1 MDNYI
6 RIYEDVIDED
16 SCQLVIDKFEKN
28 QEQFE
33 KILIENGDSAISFK
47 QINIYNGDSWEGI
60 RDKLAQVYWF
70 YIHKYKEDCNITK
83 EMWPP
88 FEKI

>member
-1 MDNYI
+1 MHSPKRNLLMDNYI

-47 QINIYNGDSWEGI
+47 QIN
-60 RDKLAQVYWF
+60 
-70 YIHKYKEDCNITK
+70 
-83 EMWPP
+83 M
-88 FEKI
+88 